1 MLNSFGMKTIVACS
15 GVTGSFSEEAAQKF
29 ILDQNLDGE
38 LNYAVTSDASL
49 AAVADDEAE
58 YAVIPLENHNGGIV
72 YETVYATSRYL
83 YDVVSI
89 FEIDVQQNL
98 LVKAGTKKEDIKQ
111 IVSHQQGIAQ
121 CRFYL
126 KREFPNADYTEY
138 PDTSLAAKHLVEDQF
153 ADGTAVIA
161 SKRAAELA
169 GLEIL
174 EPSIQD
180 LKFNFTAFLA
190 VKNVKR

>member
-1 MLNSFGMKTIVACS
+1 MKTIIACS
-15 GVTGSFSEEAAQKF
+15 GVPGSFSEEAAQKF
-29 ILDQNLDGE
+29 ILDQSLDGE
-38 LNYAVTSDASL
+38 LNYAITSDASL
-49 AAVADDEAE
+49 TAVADGEAE
-58 YAVIPLENHNGGIV
+58 YAVVPLENHNGGIV

-98 LVKAGTKKEDIKQ
+98 LVKPGTKKEDIKQ
-111 IVSHQQGIAQ
+111 IISHQQGIAQ

-126 KREFPNADYTEY
+126 KREFPEAETTEY
-138 PDTSLAAKHLVEDQF
+138 PDTSLAAKHLGEDKF
-153 ADGTAVIA
+153 PEGTAVIA

-169 GLEIL
+169 NLEIL

-190 VKNVKR
+190 VNNVKR

>member
-1 MLNSFGMKTIVACS
+1 MKTTIALS
-15 GVTGSFSEEAAQKF
+15 GVPGSFSEEAAHKF
-29 ILDQNLDGE
+29 MLDHAIDGD
-38 LNYAVTSDASL
+38 LNYAVTADASL
-49 AAVADDEAE
+49 AAVADDAAE

-72 YETVYATSRYL
+72 YETVYATARYL
-83 YDVVSI
+83 YEVVSI

-98 LVKAGTKKEDIKQ
+98 IVAPGTKQADVKQ

-126 KREFPNADYTEY
+126 KREFPGVEYIEYADTA
-138 PDTSLAAKHLVEDQF
+138 LAAKDLAEGKF
-153 ADGTAVIA
+153 PEGTAVIA
-161 SKRAAELA
+161 SRRAAELYKQ
-169 GLEIL
+169 EVL

-190 VKNVKR
+190 VKNVRR

>member
-1 MLNSFGMKTIVACS
+1 MKTTIALS
-15 GVTGSFSEEAAQKF
+15 GVPGSFSEEAAHKF
-29 ILDQNLDGE
+29 MLDHALDGE
-38 LNYAVTSDASL
+38 LNYAVTADASL
-49 AAVADDEAE
+49 AAVADDKAE

-72 YETVYATSRYL
+72 YETVYATARYL
-83 YDVVSI
+83 YEVVSI

-98 LVKAGTKKEDIKQ
+98 IVAPGTKKEDVTQ

-126 KREFPNADYTEY
+126 KREFPGVEYIEYADTA
-138 PDTSLAAKHLVEDQF
+138 LAAKDLAEGKF
-153 ADGTAVIA
+153 PDGTAVIA
-161 SKRAAELA
+161 SRRAAELYKM
-169 GLEIL
+169 EIL

-190 VKNVKR
+190 VNKVKR

>member
-1 MLNSFGMKTIVACS
+1 MKTIIALS
-15 GVTGSFSEEAAQKF
+15 GVPGSFSEEAAHKF
-29 ILDQNLDGE
+29 MLDQTLDGE

-49 AAVADDEAE
+49 AAVADGKAE
-58 YAVIPLENHNGGIV
+58 YAVVPLENHNGGIV
-72 YETVYATSRYL
+72 YETVYATARYL
-83 YDVVSI
+83 YEVVSI

-98 LVKAGTKKEDIKQ
+98 LVKPGTNKEDITQ

-126 KREFPNADYTEY
+126 KREYPNAEY
-138 PDTSLAAKHLVEDQF
+138 IEYSDTALATKNMIGGEF
-153 ADGTAVIA
+153 PEGTATIG
-161 SKRAAELA
+161 SRRAAELYKA
-169 GLEIL
+169 EIL

-190 VKNVKR
+190 VNKVKR

>member
-1 MLNSFGMKTIVACS
+1 MINSYGMKSIVACS

-38 LNYAVTSDASL
+38 LNYAITSDASL
-49 AAVADDEAE
+49 AAVTKGEAE

-72 YETVYATSRYL
+72 YKTVYATSRYT
-83 YDVVSI
+83 YEVVSI

-98 LVKAGTKKEDIKQ
+98 LVKPGTKKEDINQ

-126 KREFPNADYTEY
+126 KREFPEAETVEY
-138 PDTSLAAKHLVEDQF
+138 PDTSLAAKHLAEGKF

-161 SKRAAELA
+161 SKRAAELTR
-169 GLEIL
+169 LEIL

>member
-1 MLNSFGMKTIVACS
+1 MKTVVATS
-15 GVTGSFSEEAAQKF
+15 GVPGSFSEEAANKF
-29 ILDQNLDGE
+29 MLDQNIEGT

-49 AAVADDEAE
+49 AVADGKAE
-58 YAVIPLENHNGGIV
+58 YAVVPLENHNGGIV
-72 YETVYATSRYL
+72 YETVYATARYL

-98 LVKAGTKKEDIKQ
+98 IVKPGTKKEDIKQ

-126 KREFPNADYTEY
+126 KREYPNAEYVEY
-138 PDTSLAAKHLVEDQF
+138 PDTALATKNMISGEF
-153 ADGTAVIA
+153 AEGTATIA
-161 SKRAAELA
+161 SRRAAELYN
-169 GLEIL
+169 GEIL
-174 EPSIQD
+174 EAGIQD

-190 VKNVKR
+190 VKNVKRS

>member
-1 MLNSFGMKTIVACS
+1 MKTIIATS
-15 GVTGSFSEEAAQKF
+15 GVPGSFSEEAANKF
-29 ILDQNLDGE
+29 MLDQEIEGSLE
-38 LNYAVTSDASL
+38 YAVTADASL
-49 AAVADDEAE
+49 AAVADGKAE

-72 YETVYATSRYL
+72 YETVYATARYL
-83 YDVVSI
+83 YEVVSI

-98 LVKAGTKKEDIKQ
+98 LVKPGTKKEDITQ

-126 KREFPNADYTEY
+126 KREYPNAEYVEY
-138 PDTSLAAKHLVEDQF
+138 PDTALATKNMITGEF
-153 ADGTAVIA
+153 ADGTATIA
-161 SKRAAELA
+161 SRRAAELYKA
-169 GLEIL
+169 EVL

-190 VKNVKR
+190 VKNVKRG

>member
-1 MLNSFGMKTIVACS
+1 MKTIVATS
-15 GVTGSFSEEAAQKF
+15 GVPGSFSEEAANKF
-29 ILDQNLDGE
+29 MLDQNLDGSLE
-38 LNYAVTSDASL
+38 YAVTADASL
-49 AAVADDEAE
+49 AAVADGTAE

-72 YETVYATSRYL
+72 YETVYATARYL
-83 YDVVSI
+83 YEVVSI

-98 LVKAGTKKEDIKQ
+98 IVKPGTKKEDIKQ

-138 PDTSLAAKHLVEDQF
+138 PDTSLAARHLAEGQF
-153 ADGTAVIA
+153 PDGTAVIA

-169 GLEIL
+169 KLEVL